1 VAGCPIGIP
10 VDRHFCYIVQTNCAA
25 VVVESASLTLVFKE
39 DAMLIGIA
47 LILVAIALCCVLLFR
62 LSIYALPLFVA
73 FTAASAAYHN
83 GYGII
88 AALVAA
94 VLAAIAT
101 IAITQLV
108 LGLAKSDVA
117 RAAIGL
123 VFALP
128 AAFAGYHAVHGIAV
142 ATMPASSWQ
151 VAVSLIGA
159 TVVATASWT
168 QWAAA
173 RH

>member
-1 VAGCPIGIP
+1 
-10 VDRHFCYIVQTNCAA
+10 
-25 VVVESASLTLVFKE
+25 
-39 DAMLIGIA
+39 MLIGIT
-47 LILVAIALCCVLLFR
+47 LILVAIALCCALLFR
-62 LSIYALPLFVA
+62 LSTYALPLFVA
-73 FTAASAAYHN
+73 FAAASATYHS
-83 GYGII
+83 GYGFI

-101 IAITQLV
+101 IAIVQIA
-108 LGLAKSDVA
+108 LGLAKSDLA
-117 RAAIGL
+117 RAAIEL

-128 AAFAGYHAVHGIAV
+128 AALAGYHAVHGIAV

-159 TVVATASWT
+159 AVIATASWT

-173 RH
+173 RQ

>member
-1 VAGCPIGIP
+1 
-10 VDRHFCYIVQTNCAA
+10 
-25 VVVESASLTLVFKE
+25 
-39 DAMLIGIA
+39 MLIGLA
-47 LILVAIALCCVLLFR
+47 LIIVAVFLCCALLFR

-73 FTAASAAYHN
+73 FAAGSATYHS
-83 GYGII
+83 GFGII

-94 VLAAIAT
+94 VMAAIAT
-101 IAITQLV
+101 IAIAQLA
-108 LGLAKSDVA
+108 LGLAKSDLA

-128 AAFAGYHAVHGIAV
+128 AALAGYHAVHGIAI

-151 VAVSLIGA
+151 VAISLIGGA
-159 TVVATASWT
+159 VLATASWT

>member
-1 VAGCPIGIP
+1 
-10 VDRHFCYIVQTNCAA
+10 
-25 VVVESASLTLVFKE
+25 
-39 DAMLIGIA
+39 MLIGIT

-73 FTAASAAYHN
+73 FAAASATSHS
-83 GYGII
+83 GCGII

-94 VLAAIAT
+94 VLAAITT
-101 IAITQLV
+101 IAIAQIA
-108 LGLAKSDVA
+108 LGFAKSDLA

-142 ATMPASSWQ
+142 ATMPASSLQ

-173 RH
+173 RQ

>member
-1 VAGCPIGIP
+1 
-10 VDRHFCYIVQTNCAA
+10 
-25 VVVESASLTLVFKE
+25 
-39 DAMLIGIA
+39 MLIGIT
-47 LILVAIALCCVLLFR
+47 LILVAIALCCALLFR

-73 FTAASAAYHN
+73 FAAASATYHS

-94 VLAAIAT
+94 VMAAIAT
-101 IAITQLV
+101 IAIAQIA
-108 LGLAKSDVA
+108 LGLAKSDLA

-128 AAFAGYHAVHGIAV
+128 AALAGYHAVHGIAA

-159 TVVATASWT
+159 AVIATASWT
-168 QWAAA
+168 QLAAA
-173 RH
+173 RQ

>member
-1 VAGCPIGIP
+1 
-10 VDRHFCYIVQTNCAA
+10 
-25 VVVESASLTLVFKE
+25 
-39 DAMLIGIA
+39 MLIGLA
-47 LILVAIALCCVLLFR
+47 LIIVAVFLSCALLFR

-73 FTAASAAYHN
+73 FAAASATYHS

-94 VLAAIAT
+94 MLAAIAT
-101 IAITQLV
+101 IAIAQIA
-108 LGLAKSDVA
+108 LGLVKSDLA

-128 AAFAGYHAVHGIAV
+128 AALAGYHAVHGIAA

-168 QWAAA
+168 QWATA
-173 RH
+173 RQ

>member
-1 VAGCPIGIP
+1 
-10 VDRHFCYIVQTNCAA
+10 
-25 VVVESASLTLVFKE
+25 
-39 DAMLIGIA
+39 MLIGIA
-47 LILVAIALCCVLLFR
+47 LILVAIALCCALLFR

-73 FTAASAAYHN
+73 FAAASATYHS

-88 AALVAA
+88 ASLVAA
-94 VLAAIAT
+94 VMAAIAT
-101 IAITQLV
+101 IAIAQIA
-108 LGLAKSDVA
+108 LGLAKSDLA
-117 RAAIGL
+117 RAATGL

-142 ATMPASSWQ
+142 ATMPASNWQ

-159 TVVATASWT
+159 AVIATASWT

-173 RH
+173 RQ

>member
-1 VAGCPIGIP
+1 
-10 VDRHFCYIVQTNCAA
+10 
-25 VVVESASLTLVFKE
+25 
-39 DAMLIGIA
+39 MLIGIT
-47 LILVAIALCCVLLFR
+47 LILAAIALCCALLFR

-73 FTAASAAYHN
+73 FAVAFTTYHS

-88 AALVAA
+88 ATLVAA

-101 IAITQLV
+101 IAIAQIA
-108 LGLAKSDVA
+108 LGLAKSDLA

-142 ATMPASSWQ
+142 ATLPASS
-151 VAVSLIGA
+151 
-159 TVVATASWT
+159 
-168 QWAAA
+168 
-173 RH
+173 

>member
-1 VAGCPIGIP
+1 MKTTA
-10 VDRHFCYIVQTNCAA
+10 
-25 VVVESASLTLVFKE
+25 TLVVKV
-39 DAMLIGIA
+39 DSLLIGIA
-47 LILVAIALCCVLLFR
+47 LILVAIALCCALLFR

-73 FTAASAAYHN
+73 FAAASATYHS
-83 GYGII
+83 GYGTI
-88 AALVAA
+88 ASLVAA
-94 VLAAIAT
+94 VMSAIAT
-101 IAITQLV
+101 IAIAQIA
-108 LGLAKSDVA
+108 LGLAKSDLA

-159 TVVATASWT
+159 AVIATASWT

-173 RH
+173 RQ